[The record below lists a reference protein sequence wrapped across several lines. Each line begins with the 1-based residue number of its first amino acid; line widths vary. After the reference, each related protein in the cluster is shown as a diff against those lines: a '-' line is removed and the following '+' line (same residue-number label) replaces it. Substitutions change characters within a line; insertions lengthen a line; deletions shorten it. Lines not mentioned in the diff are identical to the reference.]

1 MFKDF
6 FEKVFVVEDDDPGS
20 FEYREIGMAWF
31 DDTRLGLLERLS
43 LSCAGRRDGRR
54 GLVEIVD
61 GTAHSSHLNALRA
74 ESLAEIVSL
83 AQLRHSQLSEAQD
96 EIGCLNSSIPR
107 DAARLEE
114 MEEAIRLAGQN
125 AAQADGDGEGEDEG
139 DGAPA
144 FEARQR
150 ERELR
155 QLRRSLDADRA
166 RLSSL
171 RTRQAFLRNDAALKL
186 TLLVERYHERAA
198 RYLRAVDGCRRQA
211 LCAGV
216 QPPRIEEAAADVME
230 QALDGNPSIG
240 DEEKEARE

>member
-6 FEKVFVVEDDDPGS
+6 FEKVCAVEEGGS
-20 FEYREIGMAWF
+20 GDFEYREIGTAWF
-31 DDTRLGLLERLS
+31 DDTSLGLLERLS
-43 LSCAGRRDGRR
+43 LSYAGWRDGRR

-61 GTAHSSHLNALRA
+61 GAARSSYLNALHA
-74 ESLAEIVSL
+74 KSLAEIVSL
-83 AQLRHSQLSEAQD
+83 AQLRHSQLCEAQD
-96 EIGCLNSSIPR
+96 EIGRLGCLIPSSE
-107 DAARLEE
+107 ARLEKL
-114 MEEAIRLAGQN
+114 EEDIRLAGQD
-125 AAQADGDGEGEDEG
+125 AMQTEGEDEG

-155 QLRRSLDADRA
+155 QLRRSLDADHA

-216 QPPRIEEAAADVME
+216 QPPRIDDAAANIMK
-230 QALDGNPSIG
+230 QALDGNPSID

>member
-1 MFKDF
+1 MKGPFMFKDF
-6 FEKVFVVEDDDPGS
+6 FEKAFVVEDDDPGS

-125 AAQADGDGEGEDEG
+125 AAQADGATGR
-139 DGAPA
+139 
-144 FEARQR
+144 ARMAAHS
-150 ERELR
+150 
-155 QLRRSLDADRA
+155 RRSRRASASVSSASCAAPSTPTARACPACARA
-166 RLSSL
+166 R
-171 RTRQAFLRNDAALKL
+171 
-186 TLLVERYHERAA
+186 
-198 RYLRAVDGCRRQA
+198 
-211 LCAGV
+211 
-216 QPPRIEEAAADVME
+216 
-230 QALDGNPSIG
+230 PS
-240 DEEKEARE
+240 

>member
-54 GLVEIVD
+54 GLVEVVD

-96 EIGCLNSSIPR
+96 EIGRLDCLIPSSE
-107 DAARLEE
+107 ARLEKL
-114 MEEAIRLAGQN
+114 EEDIRLAGQD
-125 AAQADGDGEGEDEG
+125 AMQTEGEDEG

-211 LCAGV
+211 LCADAE
-216 QPPRIEEAAADVME
+216 PPRIDDAAANIMK
-230 QALDGNPSIG
+230 QALDGNPSID

>member
-83 AQLRHSQLSEAQD
+83 AQLRHSQLSKAQD
-96 EIGCLNSSIPR
+96 EIGCLDSSIPR

-114 MEEAIRLAGQN
+114 MEEAIRLADQN
-125 AAQADGDGEGEDEG
+125 AAQADGDGEGEDG
-139 DGAPA
+139 GTRPT

-150 ERELR
+150 ERELC

-186 TLLVERYHERAA
+186 TLLIERYHERAA

-211 LCAGV
+211 LCAGAE
-216 QPPRIEEAAADVME
+216 PPRIEEAAADIMR
-230 QALDGNPSIG
+230 QALDGNPSVG
-240 DEEKEARE
+240 DEGKEARA